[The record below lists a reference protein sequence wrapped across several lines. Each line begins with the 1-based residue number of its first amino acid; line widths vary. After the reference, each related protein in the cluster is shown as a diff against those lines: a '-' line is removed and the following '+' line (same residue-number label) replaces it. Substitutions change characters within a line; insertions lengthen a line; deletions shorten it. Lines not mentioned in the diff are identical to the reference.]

1 MVLHDRDSLTPVKWI
16 LIDIEAKSTYL
27 LIIVLFGLLS
37 LVGWDEV

>member
-1 MVLHDRDSLTPVKWI
+1 MLPMVLHDRDSLAR
-16 LIDIEAKSTYL
+16 LEAKSTYL